1 MIQYAKVE
9 SPFLSSKFYC
19 PIKVHDY
26 NPVQFFKMG
35 QLNKLLPPKLIID
48 RVTLVWRFFCTSH
61 PINCFIIALNG
72 GRLWYIIEG
81 VTPSDALNKNIRS
94 RSRLKVAPRL
104 TRQFP
109 TQKGIYIL
117 FVICFDYV
125 DFQFKKLYLWLDKQ
139 LLFWTK
145 KHREVVICFQKIVSL
160 TW

>member
-61 PINCFIIALNG
+61 PINWFIIALNG
-72 GRLWYIIEG
+72 GRL
-81 VTPSDALNKNIRS
+81 
-94 RSRLKVAPRL
+94 
-104 TRQFP
+104 
-109 TQKGIYIL
+109 
-117 FVICFDYV
+117 
-125 DFQFKKLYLWLDKQ
+125 
-139 LLFWTK
+139 
-145 KHREVVICFQKIVSL
+145 
-160 TW
+160 